1 MLPQPKNF
9 DDVQTLSN
17 ETQEIVLAIREALQK
32 CKYCYIDRHSFFK
45 RKKYLEI
52 IIHLSTQYAYNHI
65 DELRKVIKQ
74 SEWSDVTIS
83 RYVTSDMRMYSKYG
97 YVVQLHFP
105 KKPEPINKDHSFPT
119 FDESNQ
125 SY

>member
-1 MLPQPKNF
+1 MLPQPKQF

-32 CKYCYIDRHSFFK
+32 CKYCYIDKQGFFSN
-45 RKKYLEI
+45 KKYLEI
-52 IIHLSTQYAYNHI
+52 ITHLSTEYAYNHR
-65 DELRKVIKQ
+65 DELRKVVKH
-74 SEWSDVTIS
+74 SEWSDVTIL
-83 RYVTSDMRMYSKYG
+83 RYLASDMKMFNKYG
-97 YVVQLHFP
+97 YIIRLHFP
-105 KKPEPINKDHSFPT
+105 KKPEPLNKDHSFPT